1 MNSKNYFFFNGEKYY
16 THSKV
21 TLYELLKYFNYPIFN
36 STFIIEY
43 NKLIYPESEWNKII
57 IKSNDKIEIITIV
70 GGG

>member
-1 MNSKNYFFFNGEKYY
+1 MNSKKYFFFNGEKYG

-21 TLYELLKYFNYPIFN
+21 TLYELLEYFNFSMVN

-57 IKSNDKIEIITIV
+57 LKSNDKIEIITIV